1 MHKSRNYHESK
12 LKNKYYD
19 VISYLNAFKFSI
31 KYYMTYTNVLY
42 IIFYIYALRII
53 YFSYKLCVRENF
65 YMYVQYIILY
75 VYIYFLCTFVVH
87 VYEYLLLVFQK

>member
-1 MHKSRNYHESK
+1 MSK

-53 YFSYKLCVRENF
+53 YFSYKLCVRF
-65 YMYVQYIILY
+65 LY
-75 VYIYFLCTFVVH
+75 VRTVHYFIRVHIYFLCTFVVH